1 MGLQVRGGHT
11 ALLQHFAAN
20 EACSVNT
27 RDKNGASPL
36 HLAAEFNQPKAAQFL
51 MRHCAFV
58 DAVDASGR
66 SALQIANERR
76 WREMQRV
83 LQDHA
88 LLFWN
93 RAARANK
100 LYKATEVSPN
110 PLSRTRTRTLTR
122 TRTRTRTLA
131 LTLALA

>member
-1 MGLQVRGGHT
+1 MRGGHS
-11 ALLQHFAAN
+11 ALLQHFATN

-36 HLAAEFNQPKAAQFL
+36 HIAAEFNQPKAAQFL

-100 LYKATEVSPN
+100 LYKATEVSPTRLPAYPPN
-110 PLSRTRTRTLTR
+110 PTRLTLTEI
-122 TRTRTRTLA
+122 
-131 LTLALA
+131 LTLTLTPSLT

>member
-1 MGLQVRGGHT
+1 
-11 ALLQHFAAN
+11 
-20 EACSVNT
+20 
-27 RDKNGASPL
+27 
-36 HLAAEFNQPKAAQFL
+36 

-100 LYKATEVSPN
+100 LYKAAEYEAACEGYAAATLELERMKTAPSDETLASFHFNHGRSCQALGRAVMAAQ
-110 PLSRTRTRTLTR
+110 LFTRTPGACPSHLK
-122 TRTRTRTLA
+122 A
-131 LTLALA
+131 LEQRAECHASLQG

>member
-1 MGLQVRGGHT
+1 MTLT
-11 ALLQHFAAN
+11 LTL
-20 EACSVNT
+20 T
-27 RDKNGASPL
+27 L
-36 HLAAEFNQPKAAQFL
+36 TLTKAAQFL

-100 LYKATEVSPN
+100 LYKAAEVQPY
-110 PLSRTRTRTLTR
+110 PLAGTPTLTYPEHE
-122 TRTRTRTLA
+122 A
-131 LTLALA
+131 EHEP

>member
-1 MGLQVRGGHT
+1 
-11 ALLQHFAAN
+11 
-20 EACSVNT
+20 
-27 RDKNGASPL
+27 
-36 HLAAEFNQPKAAQFL
+36 

-100 LYKATEVSPN
+100 LYKAAEVQPYSLAGTP
-110 PLSRTRTRTLTR
+110 TLTYPEHE
-122 TRTRTRTLA
+122 A
-131 LTLALA
+131 EHEP